1 MSTLRAPAPTSTV
14 VPGWDVRRAA
24 SVTGAA
30 SALVLALA
38 AALGVAAPRV
48 GAAGPALLVVAGV
61 LGLPHGAVDHLA
73 LGWSRPGGV
82 RGVLLGGYAVL
93 AVGVAW
99 VAVILPVPTVLALL
113 VLSCAHFAE
122 GELAFARLSGR
133 PGSALTAVAL
143 GTTVVTVP
151 LLLRP
156 EAVTTVLDGID
167 PGLAPVLAQLRV
179 PVLVLTGLL
188 VVAGSVAA
196 VHGRTWRPLAEL
208 VLVALACLLG
218 PPLLVFAAWFGAW
231 HAPRHLVRL
240 LHLDTVGGTRD
251 RVRRLARAAVLP
263 TVAALTGLGVLVLV
277 SGSVPSSVLVVLL
290 ALTVPHAAVVAR
302 LGRPER

>member
-1 MSTLRAPAPTSTV
+1 MLALAVVLGLV
-14 VPGWDVRRAA
+14 VPGV
-24 SVTGAA
+24 
-30 SALVLALA
+30 
-38 AALGVAAPRV
+38 GV
-48 GAAGPALLVVAGV
+48 AGPALLVVAGV

-82 RGVLLGGYAVL
+82 RRVLLGGYAVL

-99 VAVILPVPTVLALL
+99 VAVVLPVPMVLALL

-122 GELAFARLSGR
+122 GELAFARLCGR
-133 PGSALTAVAL
+133 PASAITAAAV

-156 EAVTTVLDGID
+156 DAVRGVLDGLD

-179 PVLVLTGLL
+179 PALVLTGLL
-188 VVAGSVAA
+188 VLGGSVSA
-196 VHGRTWRPLAEL
+196 VHRRAWRPLAEL
-208 VLVALACLLG
+208 VLVAAACLFA
-218 PPLLVFAAWFGAW
+218 PPLLVFATWFGAW

-240 LHLDTVGGTRD
+240 LELDLQPDRVGRTGD

-263 TVAALTGLGVLVLV
+263 TGAALVGLGVLVLV
-277 SGSVPSSVLVVLL
+277 SGSVPASVLVVLL

-302 LGRPER
+302 LGRRQPAG